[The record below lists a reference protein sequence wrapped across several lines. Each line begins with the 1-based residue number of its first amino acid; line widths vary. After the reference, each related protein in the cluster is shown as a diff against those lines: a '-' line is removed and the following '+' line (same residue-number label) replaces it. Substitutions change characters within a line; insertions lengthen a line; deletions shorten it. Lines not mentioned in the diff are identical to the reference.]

1 MQLREFIAQSLIQLA
16 RGVEDAQKEL
26 AASGT
31 LVNPTMA
38 SIFPNNGKDAFI
50 AHGWAQEDQSSAVFL
65 VDFDVA
71 VTAVEGTNTK
81 GGIGVVAGVFALGSQ
96 GQSENKNTAIS
107 RIQFKIPLKL
117 PAHDKKTEA

>member
-1 MQLREFIAQSLIQLA
+1 MELREFIAQSLIQIS

-26 AASGT
+26 ATNGA
-31 LVNPTMA
+31 LLNPTMG
-38 SIFPNNGKDAFI
+38 SLFPSNGKDTYTAF
-50 AHGWAQEDQSSAVFL
+50 GWAENDQSSSVFL

-71 VTAVEGTNTK
+71 VTAVEGTHTK

-107 RIQFKIPLKL
+107 RIQFKVPVKL
-117 PAHDKKTEA
+117 ATHEKQA